1 MMMSSTWL
9 IFSVVVLLLGG
20 SGDLVSARNTVVTL
34 TEENWPEILK
44 GEWMIEL

>member
-1 MMMSSTWL
+1 MMMSLTWL
-9 IFSVVVLLLGG
+9 IFSVVVLLGG
-20 SGDLVSARNTVVTL
+20 SSDLVYARNTVVTL